1 MEPVNVGIIGAAG
14 YTGGELL
21 RLLLG
26 HPGVR
31 ILFVQSRSQ
40 AGKPVSAVHDDLR
53 GVTDLHFV
61 ETANLQD
68 PALQALF
75 LTLPHGETRKVL
87 EKENLPQSVRLID
100 LSNDFRLHA
109 DAKLGKRTF
118 IYGLPELNREKIR
131 NADAIANPGCFASA
145 IQFALMPL
153 AKAGILGDVAVTG
166 ITGSTGAGQKLTETS
181 HFSFRSNNIQAYKT
195 LEHQHV
201 EEIEESLVSLQ
212 GPSAEGTVSFIP
224 WRGDFTRGIFISAQ
238 TSCSWTQEEALR
250 NFRSFYE
257 GHPFIHVTDQPIDM
271 KAVVNTNR
279 VQIEVLKSGRK
290 IAIHCAID
298 NLLKGASGQAVQN
311 LNLMFGFPETTGLML
326 KGSAF

>member
-21 RLLLG
+21 RLLLV

-31 ILFVQSRSQ
+31 ILFAQSRSQ
-40 AGKPVSAVHDDLR
+40 AGKAVSSVHDDLR
-53 GVTDLHFV
+53 GVTDLRFI

-87 EKENLPQSVRLID
+87 EKENLPSSVKIID
-100 LSNDFRLHA
+100 LSNDLRLKA
-109 DAKLGKRTF
+109 DAKLGSRTF

-131 NADAIANPGCFASA
+131 TADAIANPGCFASA
-145 IQFALMPL
+145 IQFALLPL
-153 AKAGILGDVAVTG
+153 AQAGILGPTAVTG

-201 EEIEESLVSLQ
+201 AEIEESLETLQ
-212 GPSAEGTVSFIP
+212 GSSAKGTVSFIP

-238 TSCSWTQEEALR
+238 TSCPWTQEEAIR
-250 NFRSFYE
+250 NYRAFYE
-257 GHPFIHVTDQPIDM
+257 GHPFIHVTEQPIDM

-279 VQIEVLKSGRK
+279 VQIEVFKSGPTL
-290 IAIHCAID
+290 AIHCAID
-298 NLLKGASGQAVQN
+298 NLLKGASGQAIQN
-311 LNLMFGFPETTGLML
+311 LNLMYGLPEMTGLLL